1 MMYRVLSFFGLLF
14 MMGVAF
20 LLSANRRKVQL
31 RIILSGLLMQLVF
44 ALLILKTDPGR
55 AIFHNVEVYASRL
68 LEFSRAGSEFVFG
81 VLANP
86 NSSLKPGVIFA
97 FQVLP
102 TIIFFSAL
110 MSVLYHL
117 RVMQKVIRG
126 MAYVMRKTMRISG
139 AESMAVAANAFIGQT
154 EAPLVIEPYVSG
166 MTKSELMTLMTGG
179 MATIAGSVLVAY
191 VGLGISAGH
200 LVAASIMSAPAAVVI
215 AKILYPEV
223 DKPATLEG
231 KDSEVPVKT
240 TNLIDAAAEGATTGL
255 KLAANVGAMLIA
267 FIALIHMVD
276 AGLGLVGLSLQSVFG
291 TLFYPFAVMIG
302 VPLQDCA
309 TFGYLLGTKVS
320 VNEFVAFTEMAR
332 VVGEGGLSERGTVL
346 ATYALCGFANFSSI
360 AIQVGGIG
368 AIAPDR
374 KKDLAK
380 LGLKAM
386 IGGALASWMT
396 ACIAGILI

>member
-20 LLSANRRKVQL
+20 LLSANRRKIRM
-31 RIILSGLLMQLVF
+31 RIVLSGLLMQLVF

-55 AIFHNVEVYASRL
+55 ALFETIELYAGRL

-81 VLANP
+81 VLADPDSN
-86 NSSLKPGVIFA
+86 LKPGVIFA

-117 RVMQKVIRG
+117 RLMQKVIRG
-126 MAYVMRKTMRISG
+126 MAYVMRKTMHISG

-154 EAPLVIEPYVSG
+154 EAPLVIEPYVSRL
-166 MTKSELMTLMTGG
+166 TRSELMTLMTGG
-179 MATIAGSVLVAY
+179 MATIAGSVLVAF
-191 VGLGISAGH
+191 VGMGLSAGH

-215 AKILYPEV
+215 AKILYPETE
-223 DKPATLEG
+223 KPATLEEN
-231 KDSEVPVKT
+231 KTEIPVKT

-267 FIALIHMVD
+267 FIALIHMLD
-276 AGLGLVGLSLQSVFG
+276 AGLGLVGLSMQSVLG

-302 VPLQDCA
+302 VPLEDCV

-332 VVGEGGLSERGTVL
+332 VVGEGGLSERGAIL

-374 KKDLAK
+374 KKDLAR

-396 ACIAGILI
+396 ACVAGILI

>member
-20 LLSANRRKVQL
+20 LLSSNRRKIRL
-31 RIILSGLLMQLVF
+31 RIVLSGLLMQLVF

-55 AIFHNVEVYASRL
+55 ALFHNVELYAGRL

-81 VLANP
+81 VLADPDSN
-86 NSSLKPGVIFA
+86 LKPGVIFA

-117 RVMQKVIRG
+117 RLMQKVIRG

-166 MTKSELMTLMTGG
+166 LTKSELMTLMTGG
-179 MATIAGSVLVAY
+179 MATIAGSVLVAF
-191 VGLGISAGH
+191 VGMGISAGH

-223 DKPATLEG
+223 EKPVTLEE
-231 KDSEVPVKT
+231 KKAEVTVKT

-267 FIALIHMVD
+267 FIALIHMLD
-276 AGLGLVGLSLQSVFG
+276 AGLGLVGLSMQSVLG

-302 VPLQDCA
+302 VPLQDCV

-332 VVGEGGLSERGTVL
+332 VVGEGGLSERGAVL